1 MVVFLRFFTVVVI
14 ITLTIKTQEVIGTA
28 KRHRKIALLVEVA
41 FPGPS
46 SVFLR
51 PPQAL
56 AAAGKTSALP
66 ASLLL
71 G

>member
-1 MVVFLRFFTVVVI
+1 MIFFLRFFTAVVI

-28 KRHRKIALLVEVA
+28 KRYRKVVSLVEVA
-41 FPGPS
+41 FPGMS

-56 AAAGKTSALP
+56 AAAGKTPALP